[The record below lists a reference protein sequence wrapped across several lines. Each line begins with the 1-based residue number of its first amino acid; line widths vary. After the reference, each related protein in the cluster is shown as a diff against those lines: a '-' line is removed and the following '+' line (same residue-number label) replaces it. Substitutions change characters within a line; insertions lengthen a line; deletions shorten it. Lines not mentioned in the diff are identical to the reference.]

1 MYSKV
6 NKTPRMAGKGIDF
19 ALFYAHD
26 GKDLAAFIQQRFGDT
41 RFGCSV
47 ETVDVADLSKKNN
60 NLTDHTNRTEAK
72 VNVMIVSPSFLA
84 GVSSSGIFL
93 HDALVKSL
101 KRTVVL
107 YFYVDVSEAE
117 KVVRGLSDEAVKW
130 IHKDVGNSKEAL
142 RECLVTLMAVCEEDN
157 DEQLP
162 MLKTFRLMPAVVTWN
177 VDKVYVMFSR
187 ETRGCVEIQQ
197 DKSDKIAATF
207 YNPYTYFFNPVGVY
221 SGETEVQVFVN
232 GCSSGVETLVYYSKL
247 AEVQYLLDEVTRPLD
262 LLCQAVLGDTSS
274 NTGILDQTLCHMFGN
289 AHSLTTIDCDKQD
302 VQGNREQDSPTL
314 LHVAARFGLKELCR
328 SIQDTPVGK
337 LASKMKNRNGL
348 TPADIALKFQHIR
361 LSESL
366 RVLMEPSL
374 TQSEKETIEA
384 AQDKEAYCDMM
395 KDANS
400 ALREVKRIDYEDIS
414 ASQVPDGVQRSI
426 LPAGNHYMAM
436 DMVGTEFRPRIGIR
450 DDNSNPVP
458 PTVTLRSRSR
468 TLNTESSRE
477 SARISM
483 IKEED
488 IVFLPRLPPRRD
500 DRIYASIKDVSQPT
514 QNTRAEMLHF
524 RKS

>member
-19 ALFYAHD
+19 AIFYAHD

-60 NLTDHTNRTEAK
+60 NLTAHTNRTEAK
-72 VNVMIVSPSFLA
+72 VSVMIVSPSFLA

-117 KVVRGLSDEAVKW
+117 KVVRGLGDEAVKW

-247 AEVQYLLDEVTRPLD
+247 TEVQYLLDEVTRPLD

-289 AHSLTTIDCDKQD
+289 AHSLTTVDCDKQD

-348 TPADIALKFQHIR
+348 TPADIALKCQHIR

-366 RVLMEPSL
+366 REPSL

-384 AQDKEAYCDMM
+384 AQDREAYCDML

-400 ALREVKRIDYEDIS
+400 ALR
-414 ASQVPDGVQRSI
+414 VQRSI
-426 LPAGNHYMAM
+426 SSPAGNHYMAM

-488 IVFLPRLPPRRD
+488 IVFLPRLPLRRD

>member
-207 YNPYTYFFNPVGVY
+207 YNPYTYFFNPVGCVLCEGVY

-384 AQDKEAYCDMM
+384 AQ
-395 KDANS
+395 
-400 ALREVKRIDYEDIS
+400 
-414 ASQVPDGVQRSI
+414 VQRSI

>member
-207 YNPYTYFFNPVGVY
+207 YNPYTYFFNPVGCVLCEGVY

-366 RVLMEPSL
+366 REPSL

-384 AQDKEAYCDMM
+384 AQ
-395 KDANS
+395 
-400 ALREVKRIDYEDIS
+400 
-414 ASQVPDGVQRSI
+414 VQRSI

>member
-19 ALFYAHD
+19 AIFYAHD

-60 NLTDHTNRTEAK
+60 NLTAHTNRTEAK
-72 VNVMIVSPSFLA
+72 VSVMIVSPSFLA

-117 KVVRGLSDEAVKW
+117 KVVRGLGDEAVKW

-247 AEVQYLLDEVTRPLD
+247 TEVQYLLDEVTRPLD

-289 AHSLTTIDCDKQD
+289 AHSLTTVDCDKQD

-348 TPADIALKFQHIR
+348 TPADIALKCQHIR

-366 RVLMEPSL
+366 REPSL

-384 AQDKEAYCDMM
+384 AQGKYF
-395 KDANS
+395 KDQYH
-400 ALREVKRIDYEDIS
+400 L
-414 ASQVPDGVQRSI
+414 Q
-426 LPAGNHYMAM
+426 PAITTWPWIWWAQNFAPEL
-436 DMVGTEFRPRIGIR
+436 VSGTTTAIR
-450 DDNSNPVP
+450 CPQ
-458 PTVTLRSRSR
+458 L
-468 TLNTESSRE
+468 L
-477 SARISM
+477 
-483 IKEED
+483 
-488 IVFLPRLPPRRD
+488 L
-500 DRIYASIKDVSQPT
+500 
-514 QNTRAEMLHF
+514 
-524 RKS
+524 